1 MRDLIQV
8 IRLRQ
13 ARVTRKRQV
22 ALLRQFRSYAR
33 DPWSSVAFA
42 ELRARLDA
50 SAVHT
55 ERATHWSLAAAL
67 QDPGVEIRRIFDEE
81 GFVGHEIRTRSPLS
95 DEEVATIIAENLS
108 IAVTLTLVG
117 EHGAEIR
124 REWGGGYFAFTR
136 LP

>member
-1 MRDLIQV
+1 MHDLIQV

-22 ALLRQFRSYAR
+22 ARLRQFRSDA
-33 DPWSSVAFA
+33 DFA
-42 ELRARLDA
+42 ELCARLAA
-50 SAVHT
+50 SAIHT
-55 ERATHWSLAAAL
+55 ERATHGSLAAAL

-95 DEEVATIIAENLS
+95 DEEVATVIAENLS

-124 REWGGGYFAFTR
+124 REWGGGYFVFTR